1 MGPLGR
7 GWPQR
12 SLAQAIA
19 AGIAV
24 MVVMAAGPAFA
35 QSDADRIAELERKLE
50 QSLKLIQ
57 QLSEEVRAL
66 KGEMATQ
73 KEAPARAS
81 PGGSP
86 GPAPGQPPAAAAASE
101 PPSSTPSALEQLV
114 DTLGLHAFAD
124 VGATLSKNTDQTGFN
139 VGSLDLYFVPNLGN
153 RVKALFELLFE
164 LDSTGDLAVD
174 LERAQ
179 IGYTFSDALTL
190 WGGRFHSPYGYWNT
204 AFHHG
209 AQVQTSIRRP
219 RFIDFEDKGGVLPS
233 HSVGVLTTGA
243 IPAWSGKLSYDLY
256 FANSSRIEDGTL
268 KVNTIGLKPFEPTGG
283 INVAFSP
290 TTLVDG
296 LKVGLHGM
304 TAGIRDDA
312 TPQNKTRMNTV
323 GAYAVYDADNWEL
336 IAEYYRFFD
345 EDVSGG
351 TGYHGSWAAYVQL
364 ARAFGRWIPFVRW
377 EKGDFSQDDLY
388 FLAQD
393 SGRPYERWA
402 GGLRFDVTPSAALKL
417 EFDYTTYSLDG
428 SPDTYELLVQY
439 AIRF

>member
-1 MGPLGR
+1 
-7 GWPQR
+7 
-12 SLAQAIA
+12 
-19 AGIAV
+19 
-24 MVVMAAGPAFA
+24 MVALVAVMAASPAFA

-57 QLSEEVRAL
+57 QLSEELRAL
-66 KGEMATQ
+66 KGEIAAQ
-73 KEAPARAS
+73 KPAPAPAS

-86 GPAPGQPPAAAAASE
+86 GQAASE
-101 PPSSTPSALEQLV
+101 PAARTTAIEPAPSTPSTLEQLV

-124 VGATLSKNTDQTGFN
+124 IGATLSKNTDQTGFN

-164 LDSTGDLAVD
+164 LDSGGDLAVD

-179 IGYTFSDALTL
+179 IGYTFSDAATL

-209 AQVQTSIRRP
+209 AQVQTAIRRP
-219 RFIDFEDKGGVLPS
+219 KFIDFEDKGGVLPS

-256 FANSSRIEDGTL
+256 FANSSRISDGTL
-268 KVNTIGLKPFEPTGG
+268 GINTIGLKPFEPTGG
-283 INVAFSP
+283 VNVGFSP
-290 TTLVDG
+290 TWLVEG

-312 TPQNKTRMNTV
+312 TPENRTRMNTV
-323 GAYAVYDADNWEL
+323 GAYAVYDANNWEL

-345 EDVSGG
+345 EDRSGG
-351 TGYHGSWAAYVQL
+351 TGYHDSWAAFVQL

-377 EKGDFSQDDLY
+377 EKGDFSQDDNY

-402 GGLRFDVTPSAALKL
+402 AGLRFDLTASAALKL
-417 EFDYTTYSLDG
+417 EFDYTTFSVTE
-428 SPDTYELLVQY
+428 SSDTYELLVQY